1 MRTSMPTW
9 AVLGLIVTALG
20 LLVAWMLGWMASRL
34 AGVSCSDAQMISVE
48 DLRRLREQAEARK
61 RAAYLAQARR
71 VQGSQD
77 QVSPDLPSKKA
88 RRSGPFRCAPSM
100 GAILEVQVLS

>member
-1 MRTSMPTW
+1 MHWLYLLAALACFGLAMRTGIPTW

-34 AGVSCSDAQMISVE
+34 AGVSRNDAQMISVE

-61 RAAYLAQARR
+61 QAAEAAR
-71 VQGSQD
+71 GD
-77 QVSPDLPSKKA
+77 
-88 RRSGPFRCAPSM
+88 AP
-100 GAILEVQVLS
+100 Q